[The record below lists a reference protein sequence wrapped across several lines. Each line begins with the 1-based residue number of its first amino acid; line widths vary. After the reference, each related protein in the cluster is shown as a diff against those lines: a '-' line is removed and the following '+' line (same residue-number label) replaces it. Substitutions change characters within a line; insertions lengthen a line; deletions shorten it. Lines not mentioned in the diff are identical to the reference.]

1 MLASLRGC
9 GIIRKIFIRMKIDLS
24 HQYGFSAVQVTGSMP
39 LSDESLDALKCLN
52 SKIGDG
58 GGEAGRPIDPLP
70 ELE

>member
-1 MLASLRGC
+1 
-9 GIIRKIFIRMKIDLS
+9 MKIDLS